1 MNIEEIIKNAVEN
14 ATAKIMAE
22 NERLTAENAAFKEK
36 IKTNET
42 TKTGTI
48 ETNLR
53 RYIDDD
59 VFRQLFAVN
68 ADKNGHIVRSVSFS
82 ENENGETVWRSMPN
96 TLLFR
101 RFYRAIGCVYH
112 PYADSESVKNK
123 KNRIAPMPITE
134 MHKQEFLIYA
144 KLLNDIARRIAEA
157 QNERD
162 NINGESEV

>member
-14 ATAKIMAE
+14 AA
-22 NERLTAENAAFKEK
+22 LKEK
-36 IKTNET
+36 IKANET

-53 RYIDDD
+53 RYIDND
-59 VFRQLFAVN
+59 VFCQLFAVN
-68 ADKNGHIVRSVSFS
+68 ADKNGHIVRSVSYS
-82 ENENGETVWRSMPN
+82 GDENGEPVWRSTPN
-96 TLLFR
+96 MLLFR
-101 RFYRAIGCVYH
+101 RFYRAIGCIYH

-123 KNRIAPMPITE
+123 KNRIAPMPVTE

-144 KLLNDIARRIAEA
+144 KLLNDIARQIAEA
-157 QNERD
+157 QNKRD